1 MAMASAAD
9 AAVATSRA
17 AAPDDGAAAAAAA
30 AADPTAASSDT
41 GVQLDELDEPPS
53 CPDEVSAL
61 QGRIRPLDVSPVVAE
76 LEESAT
82 LEQAVDDRDGGWNG
96 PVAIERSD
104 RCWNGPVAIER
115 SDGPS
120 RRPRPPLTGPRTL
133 ALSSSL
139 RGLHELQRSP
149 EAVVAA
155 GGGGGGGGAGGSAA
169 CGGLEGARHCLRTAL
184 KAIECC
190 DLQVRG
196 HIEAQ
201 RCHDEEASSI
211 SVSALT
217 TELAEARNEASQ
229 LRREVQR
236 LRGMPEDLS
245 ALSTGGLHTLQQ
257 ELSQA
262 LRNVHGELESR
273 TKCCVCR
280 EAERQ
285 VLLRPCQHFALCSD
299 CAVRLSKCPLCRSN
313 VECYET
319 ICIS

>member
-1 MAMASAAD
+1 MAPIVSI
-9 AAVATSRA
+9 VSS
-17 AAPDDGAAAAAAA
+17 GAASTDEDGHNAATTVMHELDGLAGM
-30 AADPTAASSDT
+30 DPGAASNNPS
-41 GVQLDELDEPPS
+41 VQLDELDEPPS

-61 QGRIRPLDVSPVVAE
+61 QGRIRPLDIGPVVAE
-76 LEESAT
+76 LGEEESGA
-82 LEQAVDDRDGGWNG
+82 LRQASNDRDGGWNG

-120 RRPRPPLTGPRTL
+120 RRPRPPLTGPRSL
-133 ALSSSL
+133 AVSSSL
-139 RGLHELQRSP
+139 SGVRELQRSP
-149 EAVVAA
+149 EAMAA
-155 GGGGGGGGAGGSAA
+155 SSG
-169 CGGLEGARHCLRTAL
+169 CGLEGARHCLRAAMQ
-184 KAIECC
+184 AIESC
-190 DLQVRG
+190 DFQVRG
-196 HIEAQ
+196 HMEAQ
-201 RCHDEEASSI
+201 RDHDEDVSPASL
-211 SVSALT
+211 SALT
-217 TELAEARNEASQ
+217 AELAEARNEASQ

-257 ELSQA
+257 ELSTA

-299 CAVRLSKCPLCRSN
+299 CASRLSKCPLCRSN

-319 ICIS
+319 ICVS